1 MGWCTSSKKASK
13 KYVYSELNLSD
24 RIRVDSGLSIL
35 PKGQKGTIVNHVK
48 GKDTG
53 YISVTEN
60 ISETKQYSSNNGL
73 AKIDVTKATQ
83 NGAKYIP
90 HKNVQQIVNTK
101 GS

>member
-1 MGWCTSSKKASK
+1 M
-13 KYVYSELNLSD
+13 YSELNPSD

-35 PKGQKGTIVNHVK
+35 PKGQKGTIVDNVK
-48 GKDTG
+48 GKDTDTDTG

>member
-1 MGWCTSSKKASK
+1 M
-13 KYVYSELNLSD
+13 YSELNPSD

-35 PKGQKGTIVNHVK
+35 PKGKKGTIVNHVK

-53 YISVTEN
+53 YISVT
-60 ISETKQYSSNNGL
+60 ETKQYSSNNGL

>member
-1 MGWCTSSKKASK
+1 M
-13 KYVYSELNLSD
+13 YSELNPSD

-35 PKGQKGTIVNHVK
+35 PKGKKGTIVNHVK

-73 AKIDVTKATQ
+73 AKIDVTKAMQ